1 MRVTQFAILSNHI
14 HMIVEAE
21 CSSTLARGMQALT
34 VRLAR
39 RINRATLRTGK
50 LFVDR
55 YHAHV
60 LRTPREVRN
69 AVRYVRE
76 NSRIHAERV
85 GHAWT
90 GETGR
95 TIAGPRAERIPT
107 ASSTPVSEPT
117 SWLLRQAWGFPPVAT
132 SAAGR
137 QQPIETPASS
147 TCRRP
152 LTRPTSAASLTLPL
166 F

>member
-1 MRVTQFAILSNHI
+1 HCPVHVTLRVAPDVVDLRAREILDTIIGVFMELKDRPEMRVTQFAILSNHI

-39 RINRATLRTGK
+39 WINRATLRTGK

-107 ASSTPVSEPT
+107 AS
-117 SWLLRQAWGFPPVAT
+117 
-132 SAAGR
+132 
-137 QQPIETPASS
+137 
-147 TCRRP
+147 
-152 LTRPTSAASLTLPL
+152 
-166 F
+166 